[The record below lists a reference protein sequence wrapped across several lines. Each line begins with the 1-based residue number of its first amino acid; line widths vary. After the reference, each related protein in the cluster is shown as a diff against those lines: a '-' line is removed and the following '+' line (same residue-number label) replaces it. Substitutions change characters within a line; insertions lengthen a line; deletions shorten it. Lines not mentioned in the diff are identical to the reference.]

1 MRSIINGVLVAM
13 ITSSVKE
20 IAQHELKQGE
30 ADDTVEISCHD
41 FAERAKKASTVIIGA
56 LSQEVH
62 TLAAPR
68 GGGVEG
74 CVPACVERV
83 KGVWLTTR
91 RSRTLRWERGALHPS
106 LSMWHILLRSSPR
119 CN

>member
-68 GGGVEG
+68 GGGAEG
-74 CVPACVERV
+74 WRGVCLRAWKGLRV
-83 KGVWLTTR
+83 FG
-91 RSRTLRWERGALHPS
+91 
-106 LSMWHILLRSSPR
+106 
-119 CN
+119 